1 MDDSW
6 SEEGPQLLPASSP
19 LSGRNLSLDS
29 LSDSRLNLVNSRK
42 GLFSPLSPSASYANQ
57 LEARGSAV
65 GPLEVRI
72 FVIPPLCPGI
82 VPINGH
88 GLILAL
94 LSCKSIF

>member
-6 SEEGPQLLPASSP
+6 LEEGPQLLPASSP
-19 LSGRNLSLDS
+19 LSGRNMSVDS

-72 FVIPPLCPGI
+72 FFIPPPVI
-82 VPINGH
+82 VPIN